1 MVVTEGSIA
10 TTLRSGDRPDVRAWT
25 PPESNNEPQE
35 YVSVSEY
42 LRGIQKRNILALDL
56 LGQMMEKV
64 SGARPTPREPKDPDS
79 MTAHVKQI
87 FDEACDIEEQI
98 FCLAYALGIN
108 I

>member
-10 TTLRSGDRPDVRAWT
+10 TTSRSGDRPDVRAQTWLENT
-25 PPESNNEPQE
+25 NEPQE

-42 LRGIQKRNILALDL
+42 LMGIQKRNTLALDL
-56 LGQMMEKV
+56 LGQMMEQV
-64 SGARPTPREPKDPDS
+64 SGARPTPREPKNPDN

-98 FCLAYALGIN
+98 SCLAYALGIN